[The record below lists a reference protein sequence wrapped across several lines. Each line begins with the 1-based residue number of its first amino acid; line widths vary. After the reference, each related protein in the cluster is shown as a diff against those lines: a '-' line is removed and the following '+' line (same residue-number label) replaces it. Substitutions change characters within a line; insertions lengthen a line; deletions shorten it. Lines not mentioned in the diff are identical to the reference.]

1 MGGKKESGEEEEE
14 KEGSTRTPICRRD
27 FFMDALQVRK

>member
-14 KEGSTRTPICRRD
+14 KEGSTRTPICRRN